1 MSRAG
6 FHSVKL
12 DGLLHELKTLYSKLA
27 IQKDFKITIHNKL
40 RSMIKVFSSQ
50 II

>member
-12 DGLLHELKTLYSKLA
+12 DGLLQELKALYSKLA
-27 IQKDFKITIHNKL
+27 IQTDFPSKIN
-40 RSMIKVFSSQ
+40 
-50 II
+50 